1 MDVIVQ
7 FCLQNVPVLSLFS
20 SYTPHKKL
28 AWHTASYTTVECT
41 VTLLHCRSSGCS
53 KILRGWISRRVFI
66 HVIFTHKKRW
76 KIVKTHVYALWIASI
91 GLTGLVLHWI
101 LMSNQ
106 VESCSCS
113 GLEWRAAASRAR
125 KCGAAAALSSADAI
139 SGAT

>member
-41 VTLLHCRSSGCS
+41 DYTTAAVGVQGFYAVEFPADESLYMLYS
-53 KILRGWISRRVFI
+53 
-66 HVIFTHKKRW
+66 HKKRW

-125 KCGAAAALSSADAI
+125 KCGGAAALSSADAI